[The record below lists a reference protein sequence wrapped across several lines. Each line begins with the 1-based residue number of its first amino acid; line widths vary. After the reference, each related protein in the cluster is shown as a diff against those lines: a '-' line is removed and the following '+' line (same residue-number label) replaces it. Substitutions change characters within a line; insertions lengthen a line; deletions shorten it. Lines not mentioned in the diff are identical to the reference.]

1 MDRFND
7 YDYRSDEDLVRE
19 ISLILN
25 ELRER
30 GYSITFSITIED
42 GKIDIVEED
51 KDDPR

>member
-7 YDYRSDEDLVRE
+7 YDNRSDMDLIRE

-25 ELRER
+25 ELQER
-30 GYSITFSITIED
+30 GYSITIED

-51 KDDPR
+51 KDD